1 MKKYTIDDLIVQ
13 DIIFIGNYAQAE
25 AIVQE
30 LKKRNINTTVF
41 DEMISIVDPKFRMA
55 IENCGLVLYLNDN
68 DVEMS
73 KDKYLVIKCDDID
86 IEYQESDNDKQ
97 KEKQH
102 KEFILNEVVHAI
114 IPNEETF
121 NPFAKTEN
129 VTAIISAVDRKNEM
143 CEIVYLHQKHK
154 TLWVRNENIF
164 HIEHTYDEVAID
176 ECFEEIEQ

>member
-13 DIIFIGNYAQAE
+13 DIIFIGNYTQAKDI
-25 AIVQE
+25 AKE
-30 LKKRNINTTVF
+30 LKKRNINTAVI
-41 DEMISIVDPKFRMA
+41 DECKCVYDSEFMMS
-55 IENCGLVLYLNDN
+55 IENSDLTLIFSNEDLEALKED
-68 DVEMS
+68 
-73 KDKYLVIKCDDID
+73 YLVIRCDEID
-86 IEYQESDNDKQ
+86 IELPILE
-97 KEKQH
+97 KEKA
-102 KEFILNEVVHAI
+102 KEFKLNEVVHAI
-114 IPNEETF
+114 IPNVETF
-121 NPFAKTEN
+121 NPFAKDEN

>member
-13 DIIFIGNYAQAE
+13 DIIFIGNYTQAKDI
-25 AIVQE
+25 AKE
-30 LKKRNINTTVF
+30 LKKRNINVDIL
-41 DEMISIVDPKFRMA
+41 DEMVCIFDPVFRMSV
-55 IENCGLVLYLNDN
+55 EDCGLTLYLNDI

-114 IPNEETF
+114 IPNLETF

-129 VTAIISAVDRKNEM
+129 VTAIISAIDRKNEM

-176 ECFEEIEQ
+176 ECFEDIEQ